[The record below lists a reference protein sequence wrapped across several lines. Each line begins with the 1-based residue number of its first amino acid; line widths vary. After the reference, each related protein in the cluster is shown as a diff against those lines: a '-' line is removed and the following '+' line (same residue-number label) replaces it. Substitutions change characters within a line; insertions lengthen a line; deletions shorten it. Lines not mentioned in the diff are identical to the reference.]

1 MPADIRPC
9 RLTQRR
15 PFRPAQSR
23 IREGAQ
29 IVTTAVASRELVAS
43 EMDEL
48 RRPVL
53 SALALTGLAASGTW
67 IVGLAVVHYTP
78 PPAVTLAAP
87 LALLLGSVACLL
99 LRRLPTTVHVGLLLF
114 GLTAGLVL
122 GFLSSPARDWLYC
135 LSLVVVAS
143 GTLVGPATS
152 YAMAALLS
160 LVSGVCLHAIPGS
173 QGPLQSLAPIA
184 LLWAAAAVSC
194 QASRSLY
201 ATLRWALES
210 QNRAWQTADEVRAR
224 RAELRRTL
232 DSLRLTHG
240 LLERTVQELEAARA
254 EAEQAREIKAHFV
267 ANISHE
273 FRTPLNIIVGFA
285 EMLCTRPEAYE
296 GVSWSPALR
305 EDIATIWRNAEHLLK
320 MVDDVLDLAQIE
332 ASRLPVLPEP
342 TDLIRLIHETLAT
355 GSALLR
361 ESRLELRVSL
371 PESLPLLRIDPTR
384 VRQVL
389 LNLVNNAVRFTHQG
403 YIQVGAYLSDGEVT
417 VYVRDTGE
425 GIPPDKLE
433 TIFERFEQVDS
444 SGRRPHGGLG
454 LGLAI
459 SRQLVRLHGGRMWAE
474 SELGKGSTFYF
485 TLPYTEQERA
495 SALQLM
501 RTRTSAAPRSSR
513 PSAVV
518 LCDDP
523 LVIRTLARHVER
535 LDIVGASSVPDARA
549 LVAEVHPAA
558 LVAVG
563 DTPSTLDQARA
574 LLSELDPADVTAIVC
589 DYPTERQAGSALG
602 VSDFLVKP
610 VTQREVDT
618 AIARLRPR
626 PRRTLVADDDPDML
640 RLLSRMVQQEW
651 PETEILTAATGL
663 EALQL
668 AVQAPD
674 VVLLDLYMPGL
685 SGVEVL
691 ARLRADPTTAGIP
704 IIVVT
709 ARTPAEELAN
719 LRECEVRVLRRR
731 GLAAGEMVRLIE
743 SLGVALSPHYAS
755 APTAQ

>member
-1 MPADIRPC
+1 
-9 RLTQRR
+9 L
-15 PFRPAQSR
+15 
-23 IREGAQ
+23 
-29 IVTTAVASRELVAS
+29 L
-43 EMDEL
+43 
-48 RRPVL
+48 
-53 SALALTGLAASGTW
+53 LTGLASSGAW
-67 IVGLAVVHYTP
+67 IVGLAVVRYTP
-78 PPAVTLAAP
+78 PPAIVLASP
-87 LALLLGSVACLL
+87 LALLLASMASLFV
-99 LRRLPTTVHVGLLLF
+99 RRLPTAVRAAVFLL
-114 GLTAGLVL
+114 GLTTSLVL
-122 GFLSSPARDWLYC
+122 GFLASPARDWLYC
-135 LSLVVVAS
+135 LSLVVIAS
-143 GTLVGPATS
+143 GALVGPAAS
-152 YAMAALLS
+152 YGIAALLTV
-160 LVSGVCLHAIPGS
+160 VSGACLWGMPGP
-173 QGPLQSLAPIA
+173 QPLLQSLAPIG
-184 LLWAAAAVSC
+184 LLWGAALVSC
-194 QASRSLY
+194 QSSRSLY
-201 ATLRWALES
+201 ATLLWALES
-210 QNRAWQTADEVRAR
+210 QNRAWQTAEEVRTR

-232 DSLRLTHG
+232 DSLRMTHG

-361 ESRLELRVSL
+361 ESHLELRVSL
-371 PESLPLLRIDPTR
+371 PETLPLFRIDPTR

-433 TIFERFEQVDS
+433 TIFERFEQVES

-474 SELGKGSTFYF
+474 SEPGKGSTFYF
-485 TLPYTEQERA
+485 TLPCTEPERA
-495 SALQLM
+495 GTAQLM
-501 RTRTSAAPRSSR
+501 RTHAAASPQGSR

-518 LCDDP
+518 LCQDP
-523 LVIRTLARHVER
+523 LVVRMLARHVER
-535 LDIVGASSVPDARA
+535 LDVVGASSVAEARA
-549 LVAEVHPAA
+549 LVGEVHPAA
-558 LVAVG
+558 VVAVG
-563 DTPSTLDQARA
+563 DAPSTLDQARA
-574 LLSELDPADVTAIVC
+574 LLSELVPLDVAAIVC

-610 VTQREVDT
+610 VTQRELAA
-618 AIARLRPR
+618 AIARLKPR
-626 PRRTLVADDDPDML
+626 PRHVLVADDDPDML
-640 RLLSRMVQQEW
+640 RLLCRMVQQEW
-651 PETEILTAATGL
+651 SDAEILSAATGVD
-663 EALQL
+663 ALRL
-668 AVQAPD
+668 ALQAPD
-674 VVLLDLYMPGL
+674 VVLLDLFMPGL

-691 ARLRADPTTAGIP
+691 ARLRANPATARIP
-704 IIVVT
+704 VIVVT

-719 LRECEVRVLRRR
+719 LRECEVRVLRKR

-743 SLGVALSPHYAS
+743 SLGVALSPRYAA
-755 APTAQ
+755 APAAR